1 MPPMKNEQY
10 VFLKSLII
18 QLCVIAISFISL
30 GQDKGVACEIGDDFA
45 FSADKWEQSADD
57 FIVDHGK
64 NGFRFVDN
72 KRRDIAV
79 CKTYGAVMCFGES
92 VMETRAYFRRKMM
105 NRLEISLFNKGD
117 ASINEVQ
124 FSIKDLDALIKRVSE
139 KVNGGTKKMPQI
151 VRVRV
156 KNDRR
161 RLGYKFMMKWPNR
174 VPAAELSWGI
184 SGEDE
189 SKSVE
194 YIRLVFEIKEVK
206 GRDNVSIR
214 AKKTSKQ
221 SAGYQSNVKSNEEGD
236 VYIANVPMVD
246 QGSKGYCSVATAER
260 VLRYFG
266 QSIDEHEIAQMAET
280 SAEGGTS
287 TKAMISA
294 VETIGKKCRLG
305 KREIVAKLTDWEDGE
320 KRLKEYN
327 KFAKRLKKPELNIMD
342 YIKTEGNSRTFYIG
356 EMEQA
361 MDAKVLKA
369 MSMRDKSGYGKFIK
383 GIREQTKRGVPL
395 FWSVRLGLYPE
406 SGIPQNAGGH
416 MRLIIGYNQE
426 KGEVIYTDS
435 WGAGHER
442 KYMPD
447 DWAWTITHNLF
458 YLNPR

>member
-1 MPPMKNEQY
+1 MKN
-10 VFLKSLII
+10 LII
-18 QLCVIAISFISL
+18 QLCATIISAVSF
-30 GQDKGVACEIGDDFA
+30 GQNGGNAYEIGDDFA

-57 FIVDHGK
+57 FIVDNGK
-64 NGFRFVDN
+64 SGFRFVDN
-72 KRRDIAV
+72 KRRDIAL
-79 CKTYGAVMCFGES
+79 CKTYGAVMCFGEPA
-92 VMETRAYFRRKMM
+92 MEVRAYFRRKSMS
-105 NRLEISLFNKGD
+105 RLEISLFNKGD
-117 ASINEVQ
+117 ASVNGVQ
-124 FSIKDLDALIKRVSE
+124 LSMKNLDVLVKRISE
-139 KVNGGTKKMPQI
+139 KVNGGTKKMPQA
-151 VRVRV
+151 VRTRV

-161 RLGYKFMMKWPNR
+161 RLGHKFVMRWPER
-174 VPAAELSWGI
+174 IPQAELSWGI
-184 SGEDE
+184 SGGDD
-189 SKSVE
+189 SKAVE
-194 YIRLVFEIKEVK
+194 YIRLVFEVNNVK
-206 GRDNVSIR
+206 SRENSIV
-214 AKKTSKQ
+214 KTRRSSKQ
-221 SAGYQSNVKSNEEGD
+221 VSGYQSNVKSNEEGD

-280 SAEGGTS
+280 NAEGGTS

-327 KFAKRLKKPELNIMD
+327 KAAKKLKKPELNIMD
-342 YIKTEGNSRTFYIG
+342 YIKEEGNGRIFYIG
-356 EMEQA
+356 QMEQA

-369 MSMRDKSGYGKFIK
+369 MSMKDKSGYGKFLK
-383 GIREQTKRGVPL
+383 GIYEQTKRGVPL

-416 MRLIIGYNQE
+416 MRLVIGYNRE
-426 KGEVIYTDS
+426 KGEIIYTDS